1 MGIKLLV
8 TFTGFILVLSGIG
21 LATLPFAWPN
31 MLRLMSEAGGKE
43 VTPEAFVVLPIGSG
57 LFMVVIGSILLTITL
72 IAARNKG

>member
-1 MGIKLLV
+1 MGIRLLATV
-8 TFTGFILVLSGIG
+8 TGFILVLSGIA
-21 LATLPFAWPN
+21 LAALPFVWPN
-31 MLRLMSEAGGKE
+31 MLRLMSQAASKE